1 MPATAITL
9 PSARAHVPAS
19 WRALRTA
26 ALRMYHCTCYN
37 IILYAYEYIYIYIY
51 NLVPRRAVRNST
63 FSLGI
68 YLPIYL
74 SIYLKLFS
82 CACP

>member
-1 MPATAITL
+1 MIFNNKCH
-9 PSARAHVPAS
+9 ARRS
-19 WRALRTA
+19 EKRAPIGIDAQQGADDGGRLA
-26 ALRMYHCTCYN
+26 P
-37 IILYAYEYIYIYIY
+37 
-51 NLVPRRAVRNST
+51 VWNST